1 MRPKRVPDFGVGGS
15 GQQGDDANSFG
26 AQFFPQGI
34 REAER
39 AMFGGNVG
47 SRSGEDAIGDDGKI
61 IHDGGAAPHDGE
73 RGLRYQECAG

>member
-1 MRPKRVPDFGVGGS
+1 MRPKTVPDFGIGGA

-39 AMFGGNVG
+39 SVFGGNVG
-47 SRSGEDAIGDDGKI
+47 SRSGEDAIGYDGKT
-61 IHDGGAAPHDGE
+61 IHDGGAALHHGE
-73 RGLRYQECAG
+73 RGLRYQERAG